1 MNNIKEYF
9 LCARPHT
16 FPAAISPIVLGSVVS
31 IKYIANFSWL
41 KFFIFFIICILLQ
54 SATNYFNEYYD
65 YKKGLDKIDSEG
77 ISGSIIKGNIS
88 SHLVFKTAVLLY
100 FFALVLGI
108 YLSFITNY
116 KLLILGLISM
126 FAGYFYT
133 GGKYPIAYGPFGEI
147 VAGFFMGTVIVSVA
161 FFIQTNFINKEI
173 LVISSPI
180 FILVSAILLSNN
192 IRDLDN
198 DKDCGRK
205 TYAIIVGRDM
215 AIETLTAMFFIVYML
230 NLVFMFS
237 SYGNFFNVLVLPT
250 ISLSLKI
257 IKGFKNNF
265 DKKNMAP
272 FMIMTAKLTILIS
285 FLMSLAYLLNYKF
298 F

>member
-16 FPAAISPIVLGSVVS
+16 FPATFAPILVGSS
-31 IKYIANFSWL
+31 FSTHFIDNFN
-41 KFFIFFIICILLQ
+41 KFNFFLFLIICLLIQ
-54 SATNYFNEYYD
+54 AATNLFNEYYD
-65 YKKGLDKIDSEG
+65 YKRGLDKVDSQG
-77 ISGSIIKGNIS
+77 ISGSILKKKLKDKDVLNVAI
-88 SHLVFKTAVLLY
+88 LLY
-100 FFALVLGI
+100 LLSFSLGI
-108 YLSFITNY
+108 LLSLLTSY
-116 KLLILGLISM
+116 YLILIGIISM

-133 GGKYPIAYGPFGEI
+133 GGKYPIAYSPFGEI
-147 VAGFFMGTVIVSVA
+147 VAGFFMGILIISIA
-161 FFIQTNFINKEI
+161 FFIQTNFINKEVLI
-173 LVISSPI
+173 ISLPI
-180 FILVSAILLSNN
+180 FILISAILLSNN

-198 DKDCGRK
+198 DKVSGRK
-205 TYAIIVGRDM
+205 TYAIIVGREK
-215 AIETLTAMFFIVYML
+215 AIKTLVVMFFTVYVLNIV
-230 NLVFMFS
+230 FIFFK
-237 SYGNFFNVLVLPT
+237 YGSFFNGIVLLT
-250 ISLSLKI
+250 IPLAIKI